1 MEHIQTWPQAAVAI
15 SGIIG
20 LAFLGWCFFRNLP

>member
-15 SGIIG
+15 SM
-20 LAFLGWCFFRNLP
+20 LAFLAVIAFCAFRSL